1 MKKVAERMG
10 YDILDDNFEDD
21 IRQSV
26 SGYAYQNKGIKHDA
40 NKNII
45 SKDEDYG
52 VNTEWL
58 AESVADARNSPNPAI
73 ASVFA
78 KEELEK
84 LMKEANLI

>member
-10 YDILDDNFEDD
+10 CDILDDNTEDT
-21 IRQSV
+21 IRRSV
-26 SGYAYQNKGIKHDA
+26 SGYAYQNKGRKHDA